1 MPSAGFWEKDMDKVC
16 QLFMDA
22 VAAALKN
29 ETVSWDDSV
38 TSIQW
43 AQVLS
48 LAETHRMLPMIY
60 QATYR
65 CPGAQAADPR
75 LLARYKMI
83 AIQMVAIQAQKTA
96 EFLPL
101 LRELKEAGVEPM
113 VVKGILCRRLYPNPD
128 HRMSSDEDV
137 LILPEQ
143 FPACHQ
149 VLTRYGL
156 TTADP
161 ETDAYEIPYSRP
173 GGVLYLEIHRSLFPD
188 GQKAYGDLNRFF
200 RTVRDR
206 AVEIDGVPT
215 MAPTDHMLYLLCH
228 AFKHFLHSGFGI
240 RQVCDLILFANRFG
254 SQIDWLEVLDRCRQ
268 IRAEQF
274 AAGLFRI
281 GWKYLG
287 FSLEHSRFPIQWQ
300 AIYVDEEPL
309 LLDILLSGIYGGAT
323 MSRQH
328 SSTITLEAVAAQR
341 QGKKSSGGVRKSLF
355 PPAKDLEGRYPYLK
369 TKPFLL
375 PVAWTS
381 RILHYRKETAGSR
394 SNNPGDALRI
404 GSERID
410 LLKKYGVLDK

>member
-16 QLFMDA
+16 QLFMEA

-65 CPGAQAADPR
+65 CPGAQSADPR

-240 RQVCDLILFANRFG
+240 RQVCDISLFANAYGDRV
-254 SQIDWLEVLDRCRQ
+254 DWLEILENCKA
-268 IRAEQF
+268 IRAEKF
-274 AAGLFRI
+274 AAAVFRI
-281 GWKYLG
+281 GSNHLVFDPEKAAYPSVWA
-287 FSLEHSRFPIQWQ
+287 EIE
-300 AIYVDEEPL
+300 VDELPML
-309 LLDILLSGIYGGAT
+309 TDLLSGGLYGDSS
-323 MSRQH
+323 MSRKH
-328 SSTITLEAVAAQR
+328 SSSITLDAVAAQKTG
-341 QGKKSSGGVRKSLF
+341 GKTKNAWISSVF
-355 PPAKDLEGRYPYLK
+355 PSAAKLEGRYSYLK
-369 TKPFLL
+369 KHPHLL
-375 PVAWTS
+375 PVAWFNRLWNYGKEIR
-381 RILHYRKETAGSR
+381 RIKDDSAA
-394 SNNPGDALRI
+394 DALKI
-404 GSERID
+404 GNKRLD
-410 LLKKYGVLDK
+410 LLKTYGVLD